1 MLFTGKIYF
10 LNFSITQFSGGLKDN
25 YELKNDAYDVS
36 WSGMTPYLANC
47 KVWDIWQIAELRV
60 CDIMTADS
68 IIWDRFK
75 VQVCGFRFFFLHAV
89 RSLTPVCCVAVQP
102 LPALWCRGVRSADG
116 RCAVSNSWL
125 WSGFA
130 AWTRS
135 EENCM
140 WDRKWTRL
148 RGKTIHFSTSSVGKK
163 KMYILGC

>member
-75 VQVCGFRFFFLHAV
+75 VQVCGFRFFFACCQFNTCLLCCSTTATSAMV
-89 RSLTPVCCVAVQP
+89 QRSAFYRWAVCCVQ
-102 LPALWCRGVRSADG
+102 LPAVERVYCLNQEWGKLYVRQEMD
-116 RCAVSNSWL
+116 
-125 WSGFA
+125 
-130 AWTRS
+130 
-135 EENCM
+135 
-140 WDRKWTRL
+140 
-148 RGKTIHFSTSSVGKK
+148 
-163 KMYILGC
+163 